1 MELKNIIKAPK
12 TTVAGLIVIVLV
24 LLVAFDK
31 ITMQQF
37 AEFIGILAG
46 IGLLVMDD
54 NQNNEDTLQ

>member
-31 ITMQQF
+31 INMQQF

>member
-1 MELKNIIKAPK
+1 MQLKNIIKAPK